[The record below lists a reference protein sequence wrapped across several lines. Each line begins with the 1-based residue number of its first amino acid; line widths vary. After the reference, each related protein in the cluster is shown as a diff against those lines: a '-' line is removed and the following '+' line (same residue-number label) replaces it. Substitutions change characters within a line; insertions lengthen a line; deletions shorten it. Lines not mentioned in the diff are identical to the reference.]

1 MASRHSGYPRDKNDF
16 YLEPDWCVEQML
28 DAVSFDGAIHD
39 PCCGIG
45 TIVSAAQRRGIA
57 ATGADLIDRAE
68 GRFPV
73 VDFFADTAVRE
84 NIVSNPPFH
93 RGKLEQVLEH
103 ALRHVVPGGRIAL
116 LTAMQFLNSQG
127 RYHLFDPRQCERV
140 LIHARRPSMPPGELI
155 EFFGESERHSGST
168 DYCWTVF
175 QPGRDPI
182 APVEIGWLAP

>member
-1 MASRHSGYPRDKNDF
+1 MASRHSGFRRDEHD
-16 YLEPDWCVEQML
+16 YYVEPDWCIEQLL

-45 TIVSAAQRRGIA
+45 TIVSAAQRCGIA
-57 ATGADLIDRAE
+57 ATGADLIDRAD

-84 NIVSNPPFH
+84 NIVTNPPY
-93 RGKLEQVLEH
+93 RQAEKILER
-103 ALRHVVPGGRIAL
+103 ALQHVVPGGRIA
-116 LTAMQFLNSQG
+116 MIVPIQFLCSQ
-127 RYHLFDPRQCERV
+127 RRFHLFDPRQCERV
-140 LIHARRPSMPPGELI
+140 LVHARRPSMPPGDLL

-175 QPGRDPI
+175 RPGLDPI
-182 APVEIGWLAP
+182 APVEVGWLAP